1 MLDPVSVIRL
11 YTTANLKA
19 SDLTG
24 IPEGHVIVSPVLPPS
39 MSEGGLY
46 VGDAGKIP
54 GTAALAYRVERC
66 SHVCFPPFDI
76 NEGDVVVLRNAMLE
90 PLHPAMHLLLIG
102 AHHIIAKLHIPEVDV
117 GA

>member
-11 YTTANLKA
+11 YTTASLKPD
-19 SDLTG
+19 DLTG
-24 IPEGHVIVSPVLPPS
+24 IPDGHVLVSPVLPPS

-46 VGDAGKIP
+46 VGDANKIP
-54 GTAALAYRVERC
+54 GTAALAYRVERI
-66 SHVCFPPFDI
+66 SPVCFPPFDLKQ
-76 NEGDVVVLRNAMLE
+76 GDVVVLRNAMLE

-102 AHHIIAKLHIPEVDV
+102 AQHIIAKLRIPEVDV

>member
-1 MLDPVSVIRL
+1 MLDPVSIIRL

-24 IPEGHVIVSPVLPPS
+24 IPDGHVIVSPVLPPS

-54 GTAALAYRVERC
+54 GTAELAYRVERIAPG
-66 SHVCFPPFDI
+66 SWQPFDI
-76 NEGDVVVLRNAMLE
+76 RDGDVVVVRNAMLE

-102 AHHIIAKLHIPEVDV
+102 SQHIIAKLHIPEVDV